1 MARAKLLLRL
11 LAAPP
16 LQSPSVRST
25 AADRCSSHPS
35 QSLSSRP
42 LPNTAAPLPPPFRDL
57 CWPLAPA
64 CGPTRCSASRS
75 PRPCARRTGVF
86 LPFLPARAAPSHV
99 ARPRES
105 PPVPAAP
112 HSPQSCDPAVRQPP
126 IAPPAACSACSA
138 STPPPPCPR

>member
-99 ARPRES
+99 ARP
-105 PPVPAAP
+105 AN
-112 HSPQSCDPAVRQPP
+112 HRQFRQRH
-126 IAPPAACSACSA
+126 IRRNRVI
-138 STPPPPCPR
+138 PPCANHQLLHRPHAPLAQPV